1 MDAIKSLFERKVVV
15 AVAAAVLGLA
25 LGMLYAWVLNPV
37 EWVNAE
43 TSQLR
48 QDLRVDYLRMVI
60 DSYSVNLDSELAK
73 DRYEALGDTRGDDL
87 EKVGESPEEV
97 SPSAI
102 QKFRALVEIESPV
115 GEMPSDSEET
125 SSPLV
130 SSVTKY
136 LLPVCGATFAL
147 GVLLAGALVL
157 RRRMEGRAARPQ
169 PQPSVPTTD
178 VVEDFETQP
187 AEEPLATFRT
197 TFTLRDETY
206 DDSFSIE
213 SASGDFLGECGVGVG
228 DVIGVGEPKKVSAF
242 EIWLFDKNDIQ
253 TVTKVFMSR
262 YAFNDEATRTR
273 MAAKGDPVQA
283 VSGGVINLETESLMV
298 VARVVDMNYGQGP
311 LPPDSFF
318 DRLTIELTA
327 WSRKVAA

>member
-136 LLPVCGATFAL
+136 LLPVCGATFA
-147 GVLLAGALVL
+147 G
-157 RRRMEGRAARPQ
+157 RRACLTSENGGQGCA
-169 PQPSVPTTD
+169 PTT
-178 VVEDFETQP
+178 
-187 AEEPLATFRT
+187 
-197 TFTLRDETY
+197 
-206 DDSFSIE
+206 
-213 SASGDFLGECGVGVG
+213 
-228 DVIGVGEPKKVSAF
+228 
-242 EIWLFDKNDIQ
+242 
-253 TVTKVFMSR
+253 
-262 YAFNDEATRTR
+262 
-273 MAAKGDPVQA
+273 
-283 VSGGVINLETESLMV
+283 
-298 VARVVDMNYGQGP
+298 
-311 LPPDSFF
+311 
-318 DRLTIELTA
+318 TA
-327 WSRKVAA
+327 